1 MDCNG
6 AMNLSRQ
13 FPLIC
18 CLLLAACQQPP
29 ARKPAS
35 AAPPGTAIQQL
46 GPYRFAIP
54 VDYFHNQH
62 GPSPDAVGSLVM
74 LLPEL
79 GPRPTNALHHPSHLP
94 WMEVQ
99 YSFYYVDKVPIDAV
113 LERATSR
120 WYQTGDAYEDNDP
133 RAQLA
138 LRPAA
143 LQLHGLTRHDVDPVL
158 FEQHK
163 QRAIAKFGK
172 WHGRPEDGMGDDWY
186 IALDAQGR
194 LRSLIKCDAR
204 QQPDGLLWDGQQYRL
219 TDSKTTASCHH
230 HFIDRKHNYRIHASY
245 ARVHLAQW
253 QAIETAFHQL
263 LDATQLD

>member
-1 MDCNG
+1 
-6 AMNLSRQ
+6 MNLPRLL
-13 FPLIC
+13 PLIC

-29 ARKPAS
+29 ARERTS

-79 GPRPTNALHHPSHLP
+79 GPRPPNALHRPSYSP
-94 WMEVQ
+94 YMKVQ

-133 RAQLA
+133 REQLA

-143 LQLHGLTRHDVDPVL
+143 LQLHGLTRHDVDPAL

-172 WHGRPEDGMGDDWY
+172 WQDRTGYGMGDDWY
-186 IALDAQGR
+186 IARDTQGR
-194 LRSLIKCDAR
+194 LRTFITCTPH
-204 QQPDGLLWDGQQYRL
+204 QTPDGVIANATGYQSDGSNRIAQCQ
-219 TDSKTTASCHH
+219 H
-230 HFIDRKHNYRIHASY
+230 HFTDRQRNLRIKASY
-245 ARVHLAQW
+245 LRVHLAQW
-253 QAIETAFHQL
+253 QEIEATLHEL
-263 LDATQLD
+263 LESTELD

>member
-1 MDCNG
+1 
-6 AMNLSRQ
+6 MNLPRLL
-13 FPLIC
+13 PLIC
-18 CLLLAACQQPP
+18 CLLLATACQQPP
-29 ARKPAS
+29 AREPAS

-54 VDYFHNQH
+54 VDYFHTQY

-79 GPRPTNALHHPSHLP
+79 GPRPPNALHRPSHLP
-94 WMEVQ
+94 WMQVQ

-133 RAQLA
+133 REQLV
-138 LRPAA
+138 LRPAS
-143 LQLHGLTRHDVDPVL
+143 LQLHGLARHDVDPAL

-172 WHGRPEDGMGDDWY
+172 WQDRTGYGMGDDWY
-186 IALDAQGR
+186 VARDAQGR
-194 LRSLIKCDAR
+194 LRSFIKCDAQ

-219 TDSKTTASCHH
+219 TDSKTIASCEH
-230 HFIDRKHNYRIHASY
+230 HFIDRKHDYQIHASY

-253 QAIETAFHQL
+253 QAIEAAFHRL
-263 LDATQLD
+263 LDTTQLD

>member
-1 MDCNG
+1 
-6 AMNLSRQ
+6 
-13 FPLIC
+13 
-18 CLLLAACQQPP
+18 
-29 ARKPAS
+29 
-35 AAPPGTAIQQL
+35 
-46 GPYRFAIP
+46 
-54 VDYFHNQH
+54 
-62 GPSPDAVGSLVM
+62 M

-79 GPRPTNALHHPSHLP
+79 GPRPPNALHRPSHSP
-94 WMEVQ
+94 YMKVQ

-133 RAQLA
+133 R
-138 LRPAA
+138 
-143 LQLHGLTRHDVDPVL
+143 LQGLTRHDVDPAL

-172 WHGRPEDGMGDDWY
+172 WQDRTGYGMGDDWY
-186 IALDAQGR
+186 IARDAQGR
-194 LRSLIKCDAR
+194 LRSFIKCAPL
-204 QQPDGLLWDGQQYRL
+204 QQPDGVVWEGDKYR
-219 TDSKTTASCHH
+219 SAGIGRIAGCEH

-253 QAIETAFHQL
+253 QEIETAFHQL

>member
-6 AMNLSRQ
+6 PMNLSRQ

-29 ARKPAS
+29 AREPAS

-79 GPRPTNALHHPSHLP
+79 GPRPPNALHRPSYSP
-94 WMEVQ
+94 YMKVQ

-133 RAQLA
+133 REQLA

-143 LQLHGLTRHDVDPVL
+143 LQLHGLTRHDVDPAL

-186 IALDAQGR
+186 IARDAQGR
-194 LRSLIKCDAR
+194 LRSFIKCDPL
-204 QQPDGLLWDGQQYRL
+204 QQPDGLVWEGDKYR
-219 TDSKTTASCHH
+219 SAGIGRIAGCEH
-230 HFIDRKHNYRIHASY
+230 HFIDRKRSYHIHSSY
-245 ARVHLAQW
+245 ARVHLPQW
-253 QAIETAFHQL
+253 QEIEAAFHQL
-263 LDATQLD
+263 LDASQLD

>member
-1 MDCNG
+1 
-6 AMNLSRQ
+6 MNLPRLL
-13 FPLIC
+13 PLIC

-29 ARKPAS
+29 AREPAS

-54 VDYFHNQH
+54 VDYYLTQT
-62 GPSPDAVGSLVM
+62 GPTPDPGMTVVM
-74 LLPEL
+74 LLPDF
-79 GPRPTNALHHPSHLP
+79 GPLP
-94 WMEVQ
+94 PNSWNKRTHSFYMEVR
-99 YSFYYVDKVPIDAV
+99 YSVNHIDRVPIEAV

-120 WYQTGDAYEDNDP
+120 WYQTGDAYADNNP
-133 RAQLA
+133 LNQLVM
-138 LRPAA
+138 RPAA
-143 LQLHGLTRHDVDPVL
+143 LQLHGLTRHDVDPAL

-172 WHGRPEDGMGDDWY
+172 WQDRTGYGMGDDWY
-186 IALDAQGR
+186 IARDAQGR
-194 LRSLIKCDAR
+194 LRSFIKCDAH
-204 QQPDGLLWDGQQYRL
+204 QKPDGLLWDGQQYRS
-219 TDSKTTASCHH
+219 TGTFPIAGCEH

-253 QAIETAFHQL
+253 QAIETAFHRL